1 MEVEKLSL
9 QSMDVANES
18 KEKLKQ
24 LFPSVFVE
32 TTNAEGDLVETID
45 FEKLKA
51 EIGTFSEIYDN
62 RKERYGLDW
71 PGKKDAL
78 KIIQKPSIATLKPI
92 TDEDQSVN
100 FNDTENLFIEGD
112 NLEVLKLLQKSY
124 YGKIKMIYIDPPY
137 NTGNEFI
144 YPDNYTESL
153 DTYLAYA
160 GLADEDGRKFS
171 TNTQNEGRYHTNW
184 LNMMYPRLYLAKNLL
199 RDDGVIFISIDDN
212 EVTNLRK
219 LCDEIFGEDNF
230 AGKFPW
236 RKRTAKSDVPFGI
249 SQDFEWIVVYA
260 KPQFKAGFLVE
271 RKYHYTEDY
280 DSGWRL
286 ADLTKQ
292 TTASERPNSFFTMVN
307 PKNGDEYLANPNR
320 TWSVTT
326 DTFQQYYERGKIVF
340 PGDYDF
346 LRITRP
352 AFRVFESEDIEKNI
366 QKYGVKQAQRS
377 VSTLLPKEVG
387 MTESGTDEIT
397 SLFERKIFP
406 FSKPSMLIK
415 YLISVL
421 PDEDFIVLDF
431 FAGSA
436 TTAHAVLEQNK
447 EDGGNRKFIMVQLP
461 EPCQEKT
468 EAYQAGYKT
477 IADIGKERIRRVI
490 KQIEDKQ
497 QEELDKASGAIPGLV
512 EEPKEID
519 LGFKVFK
526 LDKSNFKIW
535 DGSDPDAS
543 PEEIIKQLDLHIDH
557 IDANSSEDDVL
568 YEILLKAGF
577 MLTEKAEKI
586 KLAGK
591 NVYSVSDG
599 SLLICLEDEITR
611 ELIDELA
618 KAEPKQVICL
628 DQSFKRNDELKANAM
643 HTFSAQ
649 NEGKESSEQIIFRTV

>member
-9 QSMDVANES
+9 QSMDVANEN

-71 PGKKDAL
+71 SGKKDAL
-78 KIIQKPSIATLKPI
+78 KIIQRPSIATLKPVK
-92 TDEDQSVN
+92 DERESVN
-100 FNDTENLFIEGD
+100 FNETENLFIEGD

-137 NTGNEFI
+137 NTGKEFI

-199 RDDGVIFISIDDN
+199 KDDGVIFISIDEHESSSLKMLCN
-212 EVTNLRK
+212 EV
-219 LCDEIFGEDNF
+219 FGEENF
-230 AGKFPW
+230 LSAIIWERAFSPKNDAKFFSDSHDYVLVYSKQIESFEIGKLE
-236 RKRTAKSDVPFGI
+236 RTAEANQRYTNPDDDPRGDWMSGDLSVKTYNVANDYPIETPSGRIVNPPHGSCWRVSKQRYEELLRDNRIWFGASGNNVPRLKRFLTEVSEGITPTTLWFHSDVGHNQEGRQELKKLFDDKGYFDGP
-249 SQDFEWIVVYA
+249 
-260 KPQFKAGFLVE
+260 KPV
-271 RKYHYTEDY
+271 
-280 DSGWRL
+280 RL
-286 ADLTKQ
+286 MKRILQVANTK
-292 TTASERPNSFFTMVN
+292 
-307 PKNGDEYLANPNR
+307 KND
-320 TWSVTT
+320 
-326 DTFQQYYERGKIVF
+326 
-340 PGDYDF
+340 
-346 LRITRP
+346 
-352 AFRVFESEDIEKNI
+352 
-366 QKYGVKQAQRS
+366 
-377 VSTLLPKEVG
+377 
-387 MTESGTDEIT
+387 
-397 SLFERKIFP
+397 
-406 FSKPSMLIK
+406 
-415 YLISVL
+415 
-421 PDEDFIVLDF
+421 IVLDF

-436 TTAHAVLEQNK
+436 TTAHAVLELNK

-557 IDANSSEDDVL
+557 VDANSSEEDVL

-577 MLTEKAEKI
+577 MLTEKVEKI
-586 KLAGK
+586 ELAGK

-599 SLLICLEDEITR
+599 FLLICLEDEITR

>member
-436 TTAHAVLEQNK
+436 TTAHAVLELNK

>member
-1 MEVEKLSL
+1 MEIEKQSL
-9 QSMDVANES
+9 QSMDVANDN

-32 TTNAEGDLVETID
+32 TTNAEGELVETID
-45 FEKLKA
+45 VEKLKA
-51 EIGTFSEIYDN
+51 EIGTFSDIYDN

-78 KIIQKPSIATLKPI
+78 KIIQKPSIATLKPVK
-92 TDEDQSVN
+92 DEDESVN
-100 FNDTENLFIEGD
+100 FDETENLFIEGD

-137 NTGNEFI
+137 NTGKEFI

-219 LCDEIFGEDNF
+219 LCDEVFGEDNF
-230 AGKFPW
+230 ISNIVW
-236 RKRTAKSDVPFGI
+236 EKRYTRNNDAKLMSSLIEHILLYRKSDKVENLREPRTEKANSIYSNPDDDPRGPWTSVSYV
-249 SQDFEWIVVYA
+249 SQ
-260 KPQFKAGFLVE
+260 
-271 RKYHYTEDY
+271 R
-280 DSGWRL
+280 
-286 ADLTKQ
+286 TKEQ
-292 TTASERPNSFFTMVN
+292 RPNLSYSITNPINNQVVEHPVNAWKYSFSQHQKHVEENRLYWGIDGANQFPRLKRFLSELPYGIVPVN
-307 PKNGDEYLANPNR
+307 LWNYKETGTVDDG
-320 TWSVTT
+320 T
-326 DTFQQYYERGKIVF
+326 
-340 PGDYDF
+340 
-346 LRITRP
+346 
-352 AFRVFESEDIEKNI
+352 
-366 QKYGVKQAQRS
+366 
-377 VSTLLPKEVG
+377 KEVNALIG
-387 MTESGTDEIT
+387 KDI
-397 SLFERKIFP
+397 FEYP
-406 FSKPSMLIK
+406 KPHSLIK
-415 YLISVL
+415 RMLKMVTVSN
-421 PDEDFIVLDF
+421 DNDIVLDF

-436 TTAHAVLEQNK
+436 TTAHAVLELNK

-461 EPCQEKT
+461 EPCEEKS

-477 IADIGKERIRRVI
+477 IADIGKDRIRRVI
-490 KQIEDKQ
+490 KKIEDKQ
-497 QEELDKASGAIPGLV
+497 REALDKAEGAIPGFA

-557 IDANSSEDDVL
+557 VDANSSKDDIL

-577 MLTEKAEKI
+577 MLTEKVEEI
-586 KLAGK
+586 ELAGK
-591 NVYSVSDG
+591 TVYSVSDG

-618 KAEPKQVICL
+618 KAEPKQIICL

>member
-436 TTAHAVLEQNK
+436 TTAHAVLELNK

-557 IDANSSEDDVL
+557 VDANSSEEDVL

-577 MLTEKAEKI
+577 MLTEKVEKI
-586 KLAGK
+586 ELAGK

-599 SLLICLEDEITR
+599 FLLICLEDEITR